1 MRFMIPYFYDIAH
14 KVRDAITKEIK
25 ASGNSREID
34 ILSWTSRA
42 ALEIVG
48 VAGLG
53 HSFESFDQDIPPSTY
68 AKAVKAFQ

>member
-1 MRFMIPYFYDIAH
+1 MIPHFYDIAH

-25 ASGNSREID
+25 ASGNSAEVNM
-34 ILSWTSRA
+34 LSWISRT

-53 HSFESFDQDIPPSTY
+53 HSFESFDRDSRPSTY
-68 AKAVKAFQ
+68 TKAVKALQ